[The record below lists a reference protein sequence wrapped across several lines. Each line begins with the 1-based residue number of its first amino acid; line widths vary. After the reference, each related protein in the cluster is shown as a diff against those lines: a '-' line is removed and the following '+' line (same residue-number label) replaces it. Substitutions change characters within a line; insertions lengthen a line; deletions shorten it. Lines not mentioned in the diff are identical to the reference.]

1 MSLCDLSPAYIRT
14 IAPYQPGKPIAE
26 LARELGL
33 DAHHIVKLASNENPL
48 GASPKALT
56 AIENALGELARYPD
70 GSGFELKAAL
80 TAKLGV
86 PANQIVLGNGS
97 NDVLEMAAR
106 AFLAPGVSAV
116 YAEHAFA
123 IYALAILAVGAE
135 GVVTPAQHYG
145 HDLEAMLTAI
155 TANTRMIFIANPN
168 NPTGTFLQNADLLA
182 FLEKVP
188 GNVLVVLDEA
198 YGEYLPAALQ
208 SDAIAWLARFP
219 NLIVTRTFSKAYG
232 LAGLRVGYALASA
245 EIADMMNRVRQPFN
259 VNSLALV
266 AATAAL
272 NDDEFIARSYA
283 LNQLG
288 MRQMTQALML
298 LGIDFIPS
306 FANFLTIRIGNATA
320 MYRRLLEHGV
330 IVRPVGS
337 YLMPEHLRVSIGLA
351 SENHQFLQ
359 ALENVIKEQ
368 V

>member
-1 MSLCDLSPAYIRT
+1 M
-14 IAPYQPGKPIAE
+14 
-26 LARELGL
+26 LA
-33 DAHHIVKLASNENPL
+33 
-48 GASPKALT
+48 
-56 AIENALGELARYPD
+56 AIN
-70 GSGFELKAAL
+70 
-80 TAKLGV
+80 
-86 PANQIVLGNGS
+86 
-97 NDVLEMAAR
+97 
-106 AFLAPGVSAV
+106 
-116 YAEHAFA
+116 
-123 IYALAILAVGAE
+123 
-135 GVVTPAQHYG
+135 
-145 HDLEAMLTAI
+145 
-155 TANTRMIFIANPN
+155 ANTRMVFIANPN

-208 SDAIAWLARFP
+208 SDAIAWLSHFP

-320 MYRRLLEHGV
+320 MYRRLLEQGV

-337 YLMPEHLRVSIGLA
+337 YAMPEHLRVSIGLA

-359 ALENVIKEQ
+359 ALENAIKEQ